1 MTYLNTS
8 LSDLFDQ
15 RHHLF
20 AYWPCCFALGIA
32 AYFMLHS
39 EPFWGISFGL
49 LLVISFAFIIFK
61 DKIHNCA
68 PIYYVSHAL
77 LAVVLGF
84 CIASMRTAYLNTS
97 FITEICKNITITAT
111 VLNVERTKGTDHRF
125 TLGAIEHSK
134 LTKVQLKGKPG
145 LQLEPGWRVRC
156 IVTLLPLTGAV
167 SPVAYDFKRAHYFSG
182 IGASGRI
189 KSCVVL
195 DKPRSTID
203 NIRFS
208 ITESF
213 RAKLSEPFGDIAA
226 ALVTGDRSGIP
237 KDLRQQFTDAGL
249 AHVLAI
255 SGLHLGLVAGLIF
268 FVAKR
273 LLMLCYFIRPNAP
286 VREISACITIASM
299 ALYLA
304 ISGFGYPAIRSF
316 GMTALLM
323 LGVIYNRNPLS
334 MRSVA
339 LAASLILVL
348 YPESL
353 FSASFQL
360 SFAAVIALIATYESV
375 WLYVKNWLHAEIDPN
390 WYRKVIVYFGA
401 IFLTT
406 FVATLATTPLSM
418 AIFNRLTL
426 QAVLGNLFA
435 IPLIGFWVM
444 PLIVVSTLSL
454 LFGGW
459 SFALF
464 LTERGLNV
472 LVSIAQYVSNLPG
485 SGLVIPTPSDLFY
498 PSFVI
503 GGLLLCIGP
512 WKKIR
517 FCGLL
522 LACISFV
529 FFKNSNLPIAYFSG
543 DRSVM
548 AVKDGS
554 NFYVSNLERGSF
566 FYDQWRQHLGIEV
579 ANVKRMP
586 AQDITIAG
594 RYFIVDPFKS
604 AIDLSLKERPQKKR
618 YIKAIERLK
627 FNSFV
632 YTNSFFKGE
641 ARVNGELLT
650 QKGSAFLYADGTL
663 LFQSD
668 LAHQRPWK

>member
-1 MTYLNTS
+1 
-8 LSDLFDQ
+8 
-15 RHHLF
+15 
-20 AYWPCCFALGIA
+20 
-32 AYFMLHS
+32 MLQS
-39 EPFWGISFGL
+39 EPFWGFSLALLLLISF
-49 LLVISFAFIIFK
+49 FFIVFRR
-61 DKIHNCA
+61 KIHQHA
-68 PIYYVSHAL
+68 PAYYASHAL
-77 LAVVLGF
+77 LAVMLGF
-84 CIASMRTAYLNTS
+84 CTVTVRTAYLNTS
-97 FITEICKNITITAT
+97 FITEVLKNETITAT
-111 VLNVERTKGTDHRF
+111 VLSVERTKGSDQRF
-125 TLGAIEHSK
+125 TFGALEDSN
-134 LTKVQLKGKPG
+134 LTRVQLKGKAD

-156 IVTLLPLTGAV
+156 IVTLLPLTGSV

-182 IGASGRI
+182 VGASGRV

-195 DKPRSTID
+195 SKPRSTID

-213 RAKLSEPFGDIAA
+213 RKHLTEPFGDIAA

-237 KDLRQQFTDAGL
+237 KELRQQFTDAGL

-268 FVAKR
+268 FVVRR
-273 LLMLCYFIRPNAP
+273 LLMLCYFLRPTLP
-286 VREISACITIASM
+286 VREISACITIISM

-323 LGVIYNRNPLS
+323 LGIIFNRNPLS

-339 LAASLILVL
+339 LAGSLILVL

-360 SFAAVIALIATYESV
+360 SFAAVIALIATYESI
-375 WLYVKNWLHAEIDPN
+375 WLHVKNWLQHEIDPS

-444 PLIVVSTLSL
+444 PLIVVSTISL

-459 SFALF
+459 NLAFF
-464 LTERGLNV
+464 LTEQGLNILV
-472 LVSIAQYVSNLPG
+472 LVAQYVSKLPG
-485 SGLVIPTPSDLFY
+485 SGIVVPTPSGLFY
-498 PSFVI
+498 PCFVI

-512 WKKIR
+512 WKR
-517 FCGLL
+517 VRLLGLS
-522 LACISFV
+522 LACLSFL
-529 FFKNSNLPIAYFSG
+529 FFKNVNLPIAYFSG

-548 AVKDGS
+548 AVKDES
-554 NFYVSNLERGSF
+554 VLYVSSLERGSF
-566 FYDQWRQHLGIEV
+566 FYDQWRQHLGIELS
-579 ANVKRMP
+579 NVKRMP
-586 AQDITIAG
+586 TQDIMIAG

-604 AIDLSLKERPQKKR
+604 VIDLNLKERPQKKK
-618 YIKAIERLK
+618 YIKAMEKRKLDASI
-627 FNSFV
+627 
-632 YTNSFFKGE
+632 YTNSFFKSD
-641 ARVNGELLT
+641 AYVNGQFLA

-668 LAHQRPWK
+668 LVHQRPWK